1 MKFGAQLY
9 DALPDV
15 IAELEEENRYDI
27 LLFERLRAL
36 CPTGRPAGPG
46 RRAGAVAASASRDA
60 IQGSVDFSHQQD
72 LLREKPPCQG

>member
-1 MKFGAQLY
+1 MEFGAQLY

-36 CPTGRPAGPG
+36 CPTGRPEG
-46 RRAGAVAASASRDA
+46 RSNAAVPRPERRSK
-60 IQGSVDFSHQQD
+60 VD
-72 LLREKPPCQG
+72 

>member
-1 MKFGAQLY
+1 MEFGAQLY

-36 CPTGRPAGPG
+36 CPTGRPLGPAGQTHVP
-46 RRAGAVAASASRDA
+46 RRDPR
-60 IQGSVDFSHQQD
+60 
-72 LLREKPPCQG
+72 

>member
-1 MKFGAQLY
+1 LRGAQLY

-36 CPTGRPAGPG
+36 CPTGR
-46 RRAGAVAASASRDA
+46 AGAVAATASRDA

>member
-15 IAELEEENRYDI
+15 IAELKEENRYDI

-36 CPTGRPAGPG
+36 CPTGRPMGPE
-46 RRAGAVAASASRDA
+46 RSPPYSTASRDA
-60 IQGSVDFSHQQD
+60 IQGSVDIKQD
-72 LLREKPPCQG
+72 S

>member
-1 MKFGAQLY
+1 MEFGAQLY

-36 CPTGRPAGPG
+36 CPTGRPQPAGT
-46 RRAGAVAASASRDA
+46 ASRDA
-60 IQGSVDFSHQQD
+60 IQA
-72 LLREKPPCQG
+72 

>member
-1 MKFGAQLY
+1 MEFGAQLY

-36 CPTGRPAGPG
+36 CPAGRPLGPE
-46 RRAGAVAASASRDA
+46 RSPPYLVPRPETRSKVA
-60 IQGSVDFSHQQD
+60 
-72 LLREKPPCQG
+72 

>member
-1 MKFGAQLY
+1 MEFGAQLY

-36 CPTGRPAGPG
+36 CPTGRP
-46 RRAGAVAASASRDA
+46 VAAVPRPERRSK
-60 IQGSVDFSHQQD
+60 VD
-72 LLREKPPCQG
+72 